1 MHEGYNEHP
10 INPLPPIVWLLAL
23 PIIATELF
31 FALGSS
37 GLIASGA
44 GAGWRL
50 DALQRF
56 AFSPQVMR
64 AMIDTGQYPPQQVL
78 RLITYPFVHASVTQ
92 AIFVLVFL
100 LALGKM
106 VGEQFSNL
114 AVAVVFLGSSVIG
127 ALIYGLLPFTEIGL
141 YGGYPG
147 DYGLIG
153 AFTWILWTRLGQENA
168 NQMRAFSL
176 IGALMGIQ
184 LLFAMIFGARPDWIA
199 DLVGF
204 VSGFTLSFFVAPGGM
219 TRALER
225 LRKR

>member
-1 MHEGYNEHP
+1 MRDGYDEHP
-10 INPLPPIVWLLAL
+10 MNPLPPVVWLLAL

-31 FALGSS
+31 FAMGQS
-37 GLIASGA
+37 GLIGGA
-44 GAGWRL
+44 QAAGWRL
-50 DALQRF
+50 DALQKF

-64 AMIDTGQYPPQQVL
+64 AMVETGQYPPEQMMRIL
-78 RLITYPFVHASVTQ
+78 TYPFVNASVTQ

-106 VGEQFSNL
+106 VGEVFSGL
-114 AVAVVFLGSSVIG
+114 AVAIVFFGATILG
-127 ALIYGLLPFTEIGL
+127 ALVYAALPFTQIGL

-168 NQMRAFSL
+168 NQFRAFSL

-199 DLVGF
+199 DIVGF
-204 VSGFTLSFFVAPGGM
+204 VAGFVLSFFVAPGGM
-219 TRALER
+219 QRTLQR
-225 LRKR
+225 LRRR

>member
-1 MHEGYNEHP
+1 MRDGYDEHP
-10 INPLPPIVWLLAL
+10 MNPLPPVVWLLAL

-31 FALGSS
+31 FAMGQS
-37 GLIASGA
+37 GLIGGA
-44 GAGWRL
+44 QAAGWRL
-50 DALQRF
+50 DALQKF

-64 AMIDTGQYPPQQVL
+64 AMVQTGQYPPEQMMRIL
-78 RLITYPFVHASVTQ
+78 TYPFVNASVTQ

-106 VGEQFSNL
+106 VGEVFSGL
-114 AVAVVFLGSSVIG
+114 AVAIVFFGATILG
-127 ALIYGLLPFTEIGL
+127 ALVYAALPFTQIGL

-168 NQMRAFSL
+168 NQFRAFSL

-199 DLVGF
+199 DIVGF
-204 VSGFTLSFFVAPGGM
+204 VAGFVLSFFVAPGGM
-219 TRALER
+219 QRTLQR
-225 LRKR
+225 LRRR

>member
-1 MHEGYNEHP
+1 MRDGYDEHP
-10 INPLPPIVWLLAL
+10 VNPLPPVVWLLAL

-31 FALGSS
+31 FAMGQS
-37 GLIASGA
+37 GLIGGA
-44 GAGWRL
+44 QAAGWRL
-50 DALQRF
+50 DALQKF

-64 AMIDTGQYPPQQVL
+64 AMIDTGQYPPEQMMRIL
-78 RLITYPFVHASVTQ
+78 TYPFVNASVTQ

-106 VGEQFSNL
+106 VGEIFSGL
-114 AVAVVFLGSSVIG
+114 AVAVVFFGATILG
-127 ALIYGLLPFTEIGL
+127 ALVYAALPFTQIGL

-168 NQMRAFSL
+168 NQLRAFSL

-184 LLFAMIFGARPDWIA
+184 LIFAMIFGARPDWIA
-199 DLVGF
+199 DIVGF
-204 VSGFTLSFFVAPGGM
+204 VAGFVLSFFVAPGGM
-219 TRALER
+219 QRTLQR
-225 LRKR
+225 LRRR

>member
-1 MHEGYNEHP
+1 MRDGYDEHP
-10 INPLPPIVWLLAL
+10 MNPLPPVVWLLAL

-31 FALGSS
+31 FAMGQS
-37 GLIASGA
+37 GLIGGA
-44 GAGWRL
+44 QAAGWRL
-50 DALQRF
+50 DALQKF
-56 AFSPQVMR
+56 AFSPQVVR
-64 AMIDTGQYPPQQVL
+64 AMVETGQYPPEQMMRIL
-78 RLITYPFVHASVTQ
+78 TYPFVNASVTQ

-106 VGEQFSNL
+106 VGEVFSGL
-114 AVAVVFLGSSVIG
+114 AVAIVFFGATILG
-127 ALIYGLLPFTEIGL
+127 ALVYAALPFTQIGL

-168 NQMRAFSL
+168 NQFRAFSL

-199 DLVGF
+199 DIVGF
-204 VSGFTLSFFVAPGGM
+204 VAGFVLSFFVAPGGM
-219 TRALER
+219 QRTLQR
-225 LRKR
+225 LRRR

>member
-1 MHEGYNEHP
+1 MRDGYDEHP
-10 INPLPPIVWLLAL
+10 MNPLPPVVWLLAL

-31 FALGSS
+31 FAMGQS
-37 GLIASGA
+37 GLIGGA
-44 GAGWRL
+44 QAAGWRL
-50 DALQRF
+50 DALQKF

-64 AMIDTGQYPPQQVL
+64 AMVETGQYPPEQMMRIL
-78 RLITYPFVHASVTQ
+78 TYPFVNASVTQ

-106 VGEQFSNL
+106 VGEVFSGL
-114 AVAVVFLGSSVIG
+114 AVAIVFFGATILG
-127 ALIYGLLPFTEIGL
+127 ALVYAALPFTQIGL

-168 NQMRAFSL
+168 NQFRAFSL

-184 LLFAMIFGARPDWIA
+184 LIFAMIFGARPDWIA
-199 DLVGF
+199 DIVGF
-204 VSGFTLSFFVAPGGM
+204 VAGFVLSFFVAPGGM
-219 TRALER
+219 QRTLQR
-225 LRKR
+225 LRRR

>member
-1 MHEGYNEHP
+1 MRDGYDEHP
-10 INPLPPIVWLLAL
+10 MNPLPPVVWLLAL

-31 FALGSS
+31 FAMGQS
-37 GLIASGA
+37 GLIGGA
-44 GAGWRL
+44 QAAGWRL
-50 DALQRF
+50 DALQKF

-64 AMIDTGQYPPQQVL
+64 AMFETGQYPPEQMMRIL
-78 RLITYPFVHASVTQ
+78 TYPFVNASVTQ

-106 VGEQFSNL
+106 VGEIFSGL
-114 AVAVVFLGSSVIG
+114 AVAVVFFGATILG
-127 ALIYGLLPFTEIGL
+127 ALVYAVLPFTQIGL

-168 NQMRAFSL
+168 NQLRAFSL

-184 LLFAMIFGARPDWIA
+184 LIFAMIFGARPDWIA
-199 DLVGF
+199 DIVGF
-204 VSGFTLSFFVAPGGM
+204 VAGFVLSFFVAPGGM
-219 TRALER
+219 QRTLQR
-225 LRKR
+225 LRRR